1 MPALRHEVY
10 KVLDGRLEV
19 VDCILL
25 ARWNGYQKILP
36 AALQVAAAA
45 HRAGNMNLAR
55 DTGGQ
60 LHQH

>member
-1 MPALRHEVY
+1 M
-10 KVLDGRLEV
+10 LDGRLEV